1 MSSFVWLVAYFEDL
15 TERLKPVE
23 AVVVVVAD
31 SYYLIAENETILI
44 EKRFL
49 IKCQNF
55 LTSFLRLL
63 SQRIIQSSY
72 PEKK

>member
-1 MSSFVWLVAYFEDL
+1 M
-15 TERLKPVE
+15 ERLKPVE

-44 EKRFL
+44 EKWFL

-55 LTSFLRLL
+55 LTSFLRLS